1 MAGLAVSELEKRNNA
16 LLVWN
21 KINKKDGKD
30 NSFELNDGKEVN
42 LKFNPDVKNI
52 AKYFKAE
59 DIEEIKDL
67 SKPKSTKMFFVDTKG
82 KEYKLTDLKKTEEF
96 GGGGGSGGGADD
108 TAVTES
114 MQCYYSALRYKL
126 GTNLNNKNATP
137 AKLKDKSLQ
146 NKVFAFQKTQRF
158 TASDLLALHSS

>member
-82 KEYKLTDLKKTEEF
+82 KEYKLTDLKKTAEF
-96 GGGGGSGGGADD
+96 GGGGGSGLIRNWTLPGDVSNETGASFNTGSTQGGPAITYDLNG
-108 TAVTES
+108 
-114 MQCYYSALRYKL
+114 SATTYTSP
-126 GTNLNNKNATP
+126 G
-137 AKLKDKSLQ
+137 S
-146 NKVFAFQKTQRF
+146 F
-158 TASDLLALHSS
+158 TV

>member
-42 LKFNPDVKNI
+42 LKFNPDVKDI
-52 AKYFKAE
+52 GKYFKAE

-82 KEYKLTDLKKTEEF
+82 
-96 GGGGGSGGGADD
+96 
-108 TAVTES
+108 
-114 MQCYYSALRYKL
+114 
-126 GTNLNNKNATP
+126 N
-137 AKLKDKSLQ
+137 
-146 NKVFAFQKTQRF
+146 
-158 TASDLLALHSS
+158 